1 MNFKEEK
8 TGKNHFNNIKSDDME
23 YLNKVKRDY
32 NRSRRYS
39 NYILT
44 KILLFF
50 KQIKYIHVNKRIF
63 LD

>member
-8 TGKNHFNNIKSDDME
+8 TRKNHFNNIENDDME

-44 KILLFF
+44 KILLFI